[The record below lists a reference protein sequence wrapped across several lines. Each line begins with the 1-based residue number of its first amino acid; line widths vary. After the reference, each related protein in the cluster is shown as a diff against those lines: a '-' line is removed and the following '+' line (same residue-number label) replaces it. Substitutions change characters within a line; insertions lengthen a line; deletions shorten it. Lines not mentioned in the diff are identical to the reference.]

1 MPSFGASRW
10 RRSGWRCS
18 TECFLPWRAGRRS
31 PSPRGAWSDSGI
43 GHGGRTPPWTRRE
56 KMEVILLERI
66 EKLGQM
72 GDTVKV
78 KPGFARNYLLPQKK
92 ALRNTKANQ
101 ARFEAERANLEAA
114 NLKRRE
120 EAEKVAKTMDGLTL
134 LVIRQAGEGGML
146 YGSVSGRDVADA
158 IKEAGFTVER
168 RHVALDTPIKSLGI
182 YQVRVALHP
191 EVAITVT
198 INVAR
203 SQDEG
208 DRALKA
214 AEAGETVIDV
224 VADEAAVEEEARE
237 EADAA
242 VEE

>member
-1 MPSFGASRW
+1 
-10 RRSGWRCS
+10 
-18 TECFLPWRAGRRS
+18 
-31 PSPRGAWSDSGI
+31 
-43 GHGGRTPPWTRRE
+43 
-56 KMEVILLERI
+56 MEVILLERI

-92 ALRNTKANQ
+92 ALRATKANM
-101 ARFEAERANLEAA
+101 ARFEADRSNLEAA
-114 NLKRRE
+114 NQQRRE
-120 EAEKVAKTMDGLTL
+120 EAAGVAKTMDGLTL

-158 IKEAGFTVER
+158 IKEAGFTIER

-182 YQVRVALHP
+182 YPVRVALHP
-191 EVAITVT
+191 EVTVTVT

-214 AEAGETVIDV
+214 AEAGEAVAEEA
-224 VADEAAVEEEARE
+224 ADEAVAEEQVTEEASS
-237 EADAA
+237 EA
-242 VEE
+242 

>member
-1 MPSFGASRW
+1 
-10 RRSGWRCS
+10 
-18 TECFLPWRAGRRS
+18 
-31 PSPRGAWSDSGI
+31 
-43 GHGGRTPPWTRRE
+43 
-56 KMEVILLERI
+56 MEVILLERI

-92 ALRNTKANQ
+92 ALRATKANM
-101 ARFEAERANLEAA
+101 ARFEAERATLEAT
-114 NLKRRE
+114 NLKRRD
-120 EAEKVAKTMDGLTL
+120 EAAGVAKTMDGLTL

-158 IKEAGFTVER
+158 IKEAGFTIER
-168 RHVALDTPIKSLGI
+168 RHVALDTPIKSLGV

-191 EVAITVT
+191 EVAVTVT
-198 INVAR
+198 VNVAR

-214 AEAGETVIDV
+214 AAAGETVAEVAAEEV
-224 VADEAAVEEEARE
+224 VAEEETAE
-237 EADAA
+237 EAPA
-242 VEE
+242 EE

>member
-1 MPSFGASRW
+1 
-10 RRSGWRCS
+10 
-18 TECFLPWRAGRRS
+18 
-31 PSPRGAWSDSGI
+31 
-43 GHGGRTPPWTRRE
+43 
-56 KMEVILLERI
+56 MEVILLERV

-92 ALRNTKANQ
+92 ALRATKANM
-101 ARFEAERANLEAA
+101 ARFEAERATLEAA
-114 NLKRRE
+114 NLKRRD
-120 EAEKVAKTMDGLTL
+120 EAGKIAATMDNLTL

-146 YGSVSGRDVADA
+146 YGSVTGRDVADA
-158 IKEAGFTVER
+158 IKEAGFGIER

-191 EVAITVT
+191 EVAVTVT

-208 DRALKA
+208 ERALKA
-214 AEAGETVIDV
+214 AEAGEAAIVDAAAGEA
-224 VADEAAVEEEARE
+224 VAEEAAAEETPAE
-237 EADAA
+237 E
-242 VEE
+242 

>member
-1 MPSFGASRW
+1 
-10 RRSGWRCS
+10 
-18 TECFLPWRAGRRS
+18 
-31 PSPRGAWSDSGI
+31 
-43 GHGGRTPPWTRRE
+43 
-56 KMEVILLERI
+56 MEVILLERI

-92 ALRNTKANQ
+92 ALRATKANM
-101 ARFEAERANLEAA
+101 ARFEAERANLEVA
-114 NLKRRE
+114 NLKRRD
-120 EAEKVAKTMDGLTL
+120 EAAGVAKTMEGLTL

-158 IKEAGFTVER
+158 IKEAGFTIER

-182 YQVRVALHP
+182 YPVRVALHP
-191 EVAITVT
+191 EVAVTVT

-208 DRALKA
+208 DRAMKA
-214 AEAGETVIDV
+214 AEAGETVVEVAHEEAV
-224 VADEAAVEEEARE
+224 VEEQATEEAAAEE
-237 EADAA
+237 
-242 VEE
+242 

>member
-1 MPSFGASRW
+1 
-10 RRSGWRCS
+10 
-18 TECFLPWRAGRRS
+18 
-31 PSPRGAWSDSGI
+31 
-43 GHGGRTPPWTRRE
+43 
-56 KMEVILLERI
+56 MEVILLERI

-92 ALRNTKANQ
+92 ALRATKGNM

-114 NLKRRE
+114 NLKRRD
-120 EAEKVAKTMDGLTL
+120 EAAAVAKTMEGLTL

-146 YGSVSGRDVADA
+146 YGSVTGRDVADA
-158 IKEAGFTVER
+158 IKEAGFSIER

-182 YQVRVALHP
+182 YPVRVALHS
-191 EVAITVT
+191 EVAVTVT

-214 AEAGETVIDV
+214 AEAGETV
-224 VADEAAVEEEARE
+224 AETAPDEEAVEEQATE
-237 EADAA
+237 EASA
-242 VEE
+242 EE